1 MILPSLTR
9 GIGQRRVGEVDEH
22 TLVVARRRDPNQRPD
37 RLDVASRLADEPADV
52 PVRKLHLDGDGAATP
67 LECFHQHFLRLL
79 RERARYVLHHRAVV
93 HCRPRRAGRTL
104 TPETAV
110 ETAPPLVTPDRW
122 STSLCVAQESPPAS
136 TGSARLR
143 SAERPAGASARLCR
157 RRSSPL
163 PGPSSDR
170 STQGAR

>member
-1 MILPSLTR
+1 M
-9 GIGQRRVGEVDEH
+9 
-22 TLVVARRRDPNQRPD
+22 VARRRDANQRPD
-37 RLDVASRLADEPADV
+37 RFDVASCLADEPADV
-52 PVRKLHLDGDGAATP
+52 AIRKLHLDGDGAAAP

-79 RERARYVLHHRAVV
+79 GERARYVLNQRAVV
-93 HCRPRRAGRTL
+93 HSRPRRAGRTF
-104 TPETAV
+104 TPESAV
-110 ETAPPLVTPDRW
+110 VAAAPLVTPDRW

-163 PGPSSDR
+163 LGPSSDR
-170 STQGAR
+170 STRGAR